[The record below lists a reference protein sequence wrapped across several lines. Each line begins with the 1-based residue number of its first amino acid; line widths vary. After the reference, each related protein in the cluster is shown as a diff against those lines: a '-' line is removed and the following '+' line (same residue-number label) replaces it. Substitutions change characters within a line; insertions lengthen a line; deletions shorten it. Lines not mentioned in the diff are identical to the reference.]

1 MSRYLGAS
9 DDSCIGVA
17 TSWKFICKWCQACR
31 NPDAILWSDPSISDV
46 SIVFHGDSS
55 LELNEFSPR

>member
-9 DDSCIGVA
+9 VDSCIGVA
-17 TSWKFICKWCQACR
+17 TSWKFSCKWCQACR
-31 NPDAILWSDPSISDV
+31 NPDAILWSDPSLSV
-46 SIVFHGDSS
+46 VGIVFHGDGS